1 MNYASPADIARWG
14 YNAYNMANSV
24 YPFIKGGN
32 LRGTSVTRNSKYR
45 SRRRGRRYRG
55 LTTPSRSLSTHAFVR
70 RAAPI
75 ILTIN
80 PSSGITQFNL
90 TNVTTPAY
98 GFAMYFCLDA
108 VQVQIGTNTISQGV
122 ITFTDLTTLYDMY
135 KIDQVALDLYYES
148 NDAFVSSVSQHPLPL
163 LQTAIDFDDT
173 TAPTT
178 NNELTQYSSFKL
190 DAFGDKSKT
199 HFRHVIRPKVQTTT
213 VTTSVG
219 GTAGIVSKPSM
230 FIDTAT
236 PDVAHTGF
244 KGLFNFGNNGS
255 VATHVTIMATY
266 YISMK
271 SVK

>member
-14 YNAYNMANSV
+14 YNAYNMAQSV
-24 YPFIKGGN
+24 YPYIKGGN
-32 LRGTSVTRNSKYR
+32 LRGTATSRNPKYR

-55 LTTPSRSLSTHAFVR
+55 LTSRNLMTHSFIR

-80 PSSGITQFNL
+80 PSTGISQFNL
-90 TNVTTPAY
+90 SNLASSAS

-108 VQVQIGTNTISQGV
+108 VQCQIGTNTVSQGV
-122 ITFTDLTTLYDMY
+122 TTFSDLAALYDMY
-135 KIDQVALDLYYES
+135 KINKVTLDFYWAH
-148 NDAFVSSVSQHPLPL
+148 NDSYQSSANPYPLPL
-163 LQTAIDFDDT
+163 LQTAVDFDDT
-173 TAPTT
+173 TAPSS

-190 DAFGDKSKT
+190 DAFGDANKT
-199 HFRHVIRPKVQTTT
+199 HFHHTIRPKIQTNT

-230 FIDTAT
+230 FIDTNT
-236 PDVAHTGF
+236 VDVAHTGF
-244 KGLFNFGNNGS
+244 KGYFNFGNTQNVS
-255 VATHVTIMATY
+255 SQVTIMVTY
-266 YISMK
+266 YLSMK